1 MTRPGRGGTAV
12 APGTF
17 AYLPNITGINPNQGT
32 SLGGTEVTLTGAFAP
47 GFTYVFGTTPPT
59 GVSCSS
65 TKCTMVTPAN
75 APGPVNVVA
84 QTPSGA
90 GNSVSHNGFT
100 YLGLAVT
107 GFSPKVGPTAGGT
120 LVTLEGTSMIN
131 GMTVNFGGAATTD
144 VSCTN
149 NGTVCTLLSPPHT
162 AGSFPVNVTSN
173 GVTVALSGQFTFEVF
188 PSITGISPSSG
199 TTRTVVTLTGDRVQ
213 QSKYLL
219 FVLWY
224 PGAGH
229 LQQHDDV
236 HGRGA
241 SGRRGRNRDHRGLR
255 DRKRKHQSERSGFQL
270 LPKNQ
275 GVHHACLSDGRAI
288 RSRKVSRTL

>member
-1 MTRPGRGGTAV
+1 LTRPGRGGTAV

-84 QTPSGA
+84 QTPSGV

-199 TTRTVVTLTGDRVQ
+199 TTGTVVTLTGTGF
-213 QSKYLL
+213 SKASTS
-219 FVLWY
+219 FSFFGIQV
-224 PGAGH
+224 PGTCSSTTTCTAAVPQVVGVVTGTTGVYATVNGNTS
-229 LQQHDDV
+229 LNAVDF
-236 HGRGA
+236 
-241 SGRRGRNRDHRGLR
+241 SY
-255 DRKRKHQSERSGFQL
+255 FQKTKVCTT
-270 LPKNQ
+270 P
-275 GVHHACLSDGRAI
+275 ACLMAVPSAPV
-288 RSRKVSRTL
+288 K